1 MSLAQNTFSTP
12 DNTVG
17 NLNGLFKEV
26 YADKLKE
33 LIPDG
38 VKLLNMIK
46 FMSKDKQPGNLYHQP
61 VVLGLEHGI
70 TFASSEDDAFALK
83 PAIAGAIKD
92 AQVRGSPAVL
102 RSILGY
108 TAASR
113 AAQGG
118 AQAFMDATKFVV
130 GNMLRSMVKKI
141 EIEMLYGDVGYGK
154 ISAIPGDTVT
164 GFTGSGAGGVLGA
177 NQFQIAAAEWAPG
190 IWAGS
195 ENMPIEVR
203 NNTGATVKGSAQV
216 SKVDMEY
223 RVITTTSAIPSVSK
237 SPADVIWHQGAYG
250 NEFIGIH
257 KVLTSSGSLFN
268 IDTATYNLFKGN
280 EYDAQGGALSFA
292 KLNQSIARAV
302 EKGLESKVVAL
313 VNPRGWANMLNDQA
327 ALRKY
332 DGSYSRNKAENGS
345 ESLVFYSQNGEIEI
359 IPSIYVKEG
368 YAYVLYMEDWARV
381 GSSDVTFQRPGADG
395 RFFRDLEN
403 ASGYELRC
411 YTDQAI
417 FCASPGKNV
426 LIKNIVNQA

>member
-1 MSLAQNTFSTP
+1 MSNVANVFSTP

-26 YADKLKE
+26 YADKMKE

-38 VKLLNMIK
+38 VKILNMIK

-70 TFASSEDDAFALK
+70 TFASSEDDAFALL
-83 PAIAGAIKD
+83 PAISGAIKD

-130 GNMLRSMVKKI
+130 GNMLRSMVKKL
-141 EIEMLYGDVGYGK
+141 EIEMIYGQVGYATVGS
-154 ISAIPGDTVT
+154 IATNAITIT
-164 GFTGSGAGGVLGA
+164 T
-177 NQFQIAAAEWAPG
+177 AEWAPG
-190 IWAGS
+190 IWAGA
-195 ENMPIEVR
+195 ENMPLEIRSSV
-203 NNTGATVKGSAQV
+203 GALKGYCNVV
-216 SKVDMEY
+216 SVNMETKVVNVD
-223 RVITTTSAIPSVSK
+223 AA
-237 SPADVIWHQGAYG
+237 PAGIIGGDVIWHKGAYG
-250 NEFIGIH
+250 NEFVGIH
-257 KVLTSSGSLFN
+257 KVLTSTGTLFN

-280 EYDAQGGALSFA
+280 EYDAQNGALSFS

-302 EKGLESKVVAL
+302 EKGLEAKVTAL
-313 VNPRGWANMLNDQA
+313 VNPRAWANMMNDQA

-332 DGSYSRNKAENGS
+332 DGSYSKQKAENGS
-345 ESLVFYSQNGEIEI
+345 ESLLFHSQNGEIEI

-368 YAYVLYMEDWARV
+368 YAYILYTEDWARV
-381 GSSDVTFQRPGADG
+381 GSTDVTFQRPGADG

-426 LIKNIVNQA
+426 LIKNVVNQN

>member
-1 MSLAQNTFSTP
+1 MSQVSNTFSTP

-70 TFASSEDDAFALK
+70 TFASSEDDAFALQ

-141 EIEMLYGDVGYGK
+141 EIEMLYGQVGYGT
-154 ISAIPGDTVT
+154 ISAIPGDTVP
-164 GFTGSGAGGVLGA
+164 GFTGTGLGGVLGT

-203 NNTGATVKGSAQV
+203 NSTNATSKGTSQV
-216 SKVDMEY
+216 QSVSMDY
-223 RVITTTSAIPSVSK
+223 RVITLTSVIPSLSK
-237 SPADVIWHQGAYG
+237 SPADNIWHKGAYG
-250 NEFIGIH
+250 NEFVGIH
-257 KVLTSSGSLFN
+257 KVLTSTGVLFN

-302 EKGLESKVVAL
+302 EKGLEAKVTAL
-313 VNPRGWANMLNDQA
+313 VNPRAWANMLNDQA

-345 ESLVFYSQNGEIEI
+345 ESLVFFSQNGEIEI
-359 IPSIYVKEG
+359 VPSIYVKEG
-368 YAYVLYMEDWARV
+368 YAYILYAEDWARV

-426 LIKNIVNQA
+426 LIKNIVNQP

>member
-1 MSLAQNTFSTP
+1 MSQTANTFSTP

-26 YADKLKE
+26 YADKMKE

-38 VKLLNMIK
+38 VKILNMIK

-70 TFASSEDDAFALK
+70 TFASSEDDAFALQ
-83 PAIAGAIKD
+83 PAISGAIKD

-130 GNMLRSMVKKI
+130 GNMLRSMVKKL
-141 EIEMLYGDVGYGK
+141 EIEMLYGQVGYGT
-154 ISAIPGDTVT
+154 INSTGASSFVVDT
-164 GFTGSGAGGVLGA
+164 
-177 NQFQIAAAEWAPG
+177 AEWAPG
-190 IWAGS
+190 IWAGA
-195 ENMPIEVR
+195 ENMPLEIRSSGGSLRGYCNVSSVNMETRQV
-203 NNTGATVKGSAQV
+203 NVDALPAGTVAT
-216 SKVDMEY
+216 D
-223 RVITTTSAIPSVSK
+223 I
-237 SPADVIWHQGAYG
+237 IWHKGAYG
-250 NEFIGIH
+250 NEFVGIH
-257 KVLTSSGSLFN
+257 KVLTTSGVLFN
-268 IDTATYNLFKGN
+268 IDTSTYNLFKGN
-280 EYDAQGGALSFA
+280 EYDAQGGALSFS

-302 EKGLESKVVAL
+302 EKGLESKVTAL
-313 VNPRGWANMLNDQA
+313 INPRAWANMMNDQA

-332 DGSYSRNKAENGS
+332 DGSYSKQKAENGA
-345 ESLVFYSQNGEIEI
+345 ESLLFHSQNGEIEI

-368 YAYVLYMEDWARV
+368 YGYILYSEDWARV
-381 GSSDVTFQRPGADG
+381 GSTDVTFQRPGADG

>member
-1 MSLAQNTFSTP
+1 MSQAANTFSTP

-26 YADKLKE
+26 YADKMKE

-38 VKLLNMIK
+38 VKILNMIK

-70 TFASSEDDAFALK
+70 TFASSEDDAFALQ
-83 PAIAGAIKD
+83 PAISGAIKD

-130 GNMLRSMVKKI
+130 GNMLRSMVKKL
-141 EIEMLYGDVGYGK
+141 EIEMLYGQVGYGVV
-154 ISAIPGDTVT
+154 DTFSLVT
-164 GFTGSGAGGVLGA
+164 NSFVVETG
-177 NQFQIAAAEWAPG
+177 EWAPG
-190 IWAGS
+190 IWAGA
-195 ENMPIEVR
+195 ENMPLEIRSSGGSLRGYCNVVSVNMETRQINVDALP
-203 NNTGATVKGSAQV
+203 ATTAAT
-216 SKVDMEY
+216 D
-223 RVITTTSAIPSVSK
+223 I
-237 SPADVIWHQGAYG
+237 IWHKGAYG
-250 NEFIGIH
+250 NEFVGIH
-257 KVLTSSGSLFN
+257 KVLTTSGVLFN
-268 IDTATYNLFKGN
+268 IDTSTYNLFKGN
-280 EYDAQGGALSFA
+280 EYDAQGGALSFS

-302 EKGLESKVVAL
+302 EKGLESKVTAL
-313 VNPRGWANMLNDQA
+313 INPRAWANMMNDQA

-332 DGSYSRNKAENGS
+332 DGSYSKQKAENGA
-345 ESLVFYSQNGEIEI
+345 ESLLFHSQNGEIEI

-368 YAYVLYMEDWARV
+368 YGYILYSEDWARV
-381 GSSDVTFQRPGADG
+381 GSTDVTFQRPGADG

>member
-1 MSLAQNTFSTP
+1 M
-12 DNTVG
+12 
-17 NLNGLFKEV
+17 
-26 YADKLKE
+26 KE

-38 VKLLNMIK
+38 VKILNMIK

-70 TFASSEDDAFALK
+70 TFASSEDDAFALL
-83 PAIAGAIKD
+83 PAISGAIKD

-130 GNMLRSMVKKI
+130 GNMLRSMVKKL
-141 EIEMLYGDVGYGK
+141 EIEMIYGQVGYATVAS
-154 ISAIPGDTVT
+154 ISTNAITITT
-164 GFTGSGAGGVLGA
+164 G
-177 NQFQIAAAEWAPG
+177 EWAPG
-190 IWAGS
+190 IWAGA
-195 ENMPIEVR
+195 ENMPLEIR
-203 NNTGATVKGSAQV
+203 AYSSTGPGALKGYCNVV
-216 SKVDMEY
+216 SVDMEL
-223 RVITTTSAIPSVSK
+223 RKVNVDAA
-237 SPADVIWHQGAYG
+237 PAGIVGGDVIWHKGAAG
-250 NEFIGIH
+250 NEFVGIH
-257 KVLTSSGSLFN
+257 KVLTSTGTLFN

-280 EYDAQGGALSFA
+280 EYDAQNGALSFS

-302 EKGLESKVVAL
+302 EKGLEAKVTAL
-313 VNPRGWANMLNDQA
+313 VNPRAWANMMNDQA

-332 DGSYSRNKAENGS
+332 DGSYSKQKAENGS
-345 ESLVFYSQNGEIEI
+345 ESLLFHSQNGEIEI

-368 YAYVLYMEDWARV
+368 YAYILYTEDWARV
-381 GSSDVTFQRPGADG
+381 GSTDVTFQRPGADG

>member
-1 MSLAQNTFSTP
+1 
-12 DNTVG
+12 
-17 NLNGLFKEV
+17 
-26 YADKLKE
+26 
-33 LIPDG
+33 
-38 VKLLNMIK
+38 
-46 FMSKDKQPGNLYHQP
+46 MSKDKQPGNLYHQP

-70 TFASSEDDAFALK
+70 TFASSEDDAFALQ

-141 EIEMLYGDVGYGK
+141 EIEMLYGQMGYGVVA
-154 ISAIPGDTVT
+154 SATSNTVT
-164 GFTGSGAGGVLGA
+164 VSTP
-177 NQFQIAAAEWAPG
+177 EWAPG

-195 ENMPIEVR
+195 ENMPIEIRNAAGSVVR
-203 NNTGATVKGSAQV
+203 GSAQITSV
-216 SKVDMEY
+216 NMDT
-223 RVITTTSAIPSVSK
+223 RVLTLSSTIPGVV
-237 SPADVIWHQGAYG
+237 ATDVIWHKGAFG
-250 NEFIGIH
+250 NEFVGIH
-257 KVLTSSGSLFN
+257 KVLTSTGTLFN
-268 IDTATYNLFKGN
+268 IDTSTYNLFKGN
-280 EYDAQGGALSFA
+280 EYDAQAGALSFA

-302 EKGLESKVVAL
+302 EKGLESKVTAL
-313 VNPRGWANMLNDQA
+313 VNPRAWANMLNDQA

-345 ESLVFYSQNGEIEI
+345 ESLVFFSQNGEIEI
-359 IPSIYVKEG
+359 VPSIYVKEG
-368 YAYVLYMEDWARV
+368 YAYILYAEDWARV

-426 LIKNIVNQA
+426 LIKNITNQA

>member
-1 MSLAQNTFSTP
+1 MSQVANTFSTP
-12 DNTVG
+12 NNTVG

-26 YADKLKE
+26 YADKMKE
-33 LIPDG
+33 LIPDM
-38 VKLLNMIK
+38 VKLLNMVK

-70 TFASSEDDAFALK
+70 TFASSDDDAFALQ

-92 AQVRGSPAVL
+92 AQVKGSPAVL

-108 TAASR
+108 SAASR

-130 GNMLRSMVKKI
+130 GNMLRSMAKKI
-141 EIEMLYGDVGYGK
+141 EIEMLYGQVGYGVL
-154 ISAIPGDTVT
+154 SAASGTLLTVKT
-164 GFTGSGAGGVLGA
+164 
-177 NQFQIAAAEWAPG
+177 AEWAPG

-203 NNTGATVKGSAQV
+203 DSAGNLKGSAV
-216 SKVDMEY
+216 VKSVDMGA
-223 RVITTTSAIPSVSK
+223 RTITTDAAISG
-237 SPADVIWHQGAYG
+237 AALDDIIWHKGAYG

-257 KVLTSSGSLFN
+257 KIIEQGTLPGGTPLNTLFN
-268 IDTATYNLFKGN
+268 IDVSASGFNLFKGN
-280 EYDAQGGALSFA
+280 KYDAQSGALSFS
-292 KLNQSIARAV
+292 KLNQAVARSV
-302 EKGLESKVVAL
+302 EKGLEGKVTAL
-313 VNPRGWANMLNDQA
+313 VNPRGWANMLSDQA

-332 DGSYSRNKAENGS
+332 DGSYSKKKLENGS
-345 ESLVFYSQNGEIEI
+345 EALTFYSQNGEIEI

-368 YAYVLYMEDWARV
+368 YAYLLSMEDFARV
-381 GSSDVTFQRPGADG
+381 GSTDITFKRPGADG
-395 RFFRDLEN
+395 NFFRDLEN

-417 FCASPGKNV
+417 FCAAPGRQTV
-426 LIKNIVNQA
+426 IYGIVNQQ